1 MSPRIRSLTL
11 MGVQLLIVLSLW
23 GKLHYDRAKL
33 PRYWVQAA
41 PVDPELPIRGR
52 YLALAPVL
60 PIHGFV
66 FPGIPLR
73 PKQLKASDPWPDP
86 KETHLVSVKLQAT
99 TSGLCAEALPEP
111 KSHDSRFYEPQLE
124 AGVLRGRVREDER
137 TLQPDRWTVVL
148 FESIPYFIPE
158 NAKNPAHLAT
168 GETLWMEV
176 TFPPKGPLR
185 VIRLAVKDS
194 QGTMRVLN
202 L

>member
-1 MSPRIRSLTL
+1 MSPRIRSMTL

-41 PVDPELPIRGR
+41 PVDPDLPIRGR
-52 YLALAPVL
+52 YLALEPVL
-60 PIHGFV
+60 PVHGFV
-66 FPGIPLR
+66 FPGIPPR

-99 TSGLCAEALPEP
+99 DSGLVANALPDAN
-111 KSHDSRFYEPQLE
+111 SHDPNFYEPRLGP
-124 AGVLRGRVREDER
+124 GVLRGRVREGER
-137 TLQPDRWTVVL
+137 ALQQDRRTVVL
-148 FESIPYFIPE
+148 YENIPYFIPE
-158 NAKNPAHLAT
+158 NAKNPAHLGT